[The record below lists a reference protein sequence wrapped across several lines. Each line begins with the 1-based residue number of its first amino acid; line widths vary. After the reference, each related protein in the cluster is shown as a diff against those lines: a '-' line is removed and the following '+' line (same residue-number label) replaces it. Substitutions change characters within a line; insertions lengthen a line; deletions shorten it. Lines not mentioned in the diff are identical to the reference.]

1 MRRPRGSSA
10 ALGAWQS
17 SMKAFISYS
26 SIDKKH
32 GGAVK
37 KALEEIGIEPFLAH
51 NDVKVSEQWQE
62 RILEELAAC
71 KLFIPLLSKSLKE
84 SVWCNQE
91 IGFIV
96 RRKKNVL
103 TVPISLDGTKPYGFI
118 AHLQSHKIPTSGL
131 DPETVL
137 DAVGRKWP
145 SVVIEGKMKPMEPIY
160 SFRSAESVVA
170 PLVPYFDKFTA
181 AQANEFARL
190 ANGNGQIWDAHLC
203 RSDYLP
209 KFLKINKS
217 KIGTALYSELYGKV
231 HR

>member
-1 MRRPRGSSA
+1 
-10 ALGAWQS
+10 
-17 SMKAFISYS
+17 MKAFISYS
-26 SIDKKH
+26 SIDKKY

-37 KALEEIGIEPFLAH
+37 KALEEIGFEPFLAH

-71 KLFIPLLSKSLKE
+71 KLFIPLLSKSLKA

-91 IGFIV
+91 IGFIA

-103 TVPISLDGTKPYGFI
+103 TVPISLDGTKPFGFI
-118 AHLQSHKIPTSGL
+118 AQLQSHKMPSTGL

-145 SVVIEGKMKPMEPIY
+145 SVVIEGKMKVLDPIH
-160 SFRSAESVVA
+160 SFRSAESAVA
-170 PLVPYFDKFTA
+170 PLVPYFEKFTA
-181 AQANEFARL
+181 AQANEFARI
-190 ANGNGQIWDAHLC
+190 ANGNGQIWDANRC
-203 RSDYLP
+203 RVDYLP

-217 KIGTALYSELYGKV
+217 RIRASLYRELYGKV